1 MCHDVTQSHLFL
13 AFGGRRVQETIS
25 KKRVYHSRARK
36 NAGEDREKKAAK
48 IDNLIKLIIFFRWN
62 HHFSPLARQPLT
74 SRNSVFFCCI
84 IVSRVWEDRAIS
96 QNMPT
101 IVYQT
106 NRYWL
111 LAVLFYDSPD
121 NTEDSSR
128 KLISSL
134 WHDRNVMSHLSVA
147 SKKNLLRSALH
158 SLPTSQIK
166 LN

>member
-13 AFGGRRVQETIS
+13 AFGGKRVQKMIL
-25 KKRVYHSRARK
+25 KKSLSFSCTK
-36 NAGEDREKKAAK
+36 NAGEDRRSWKKAAK
-48 IDNLIKLIIFFRWN
+48 IDNLIKLIIFLRWN

-74 SRNSVFFCCI
+74 SRNSVFCCI

-111 LAVLFYDSPD
+111 LAVLLWLARQYRRFLEKINFIFMTRQKCD
-121 NTEDSSR
+121 E
-128 KLISSL
+128 SL
-134 WHDRNVMSHLSVA
+134 ECSIE
-147 SKKNLLRSALH
+147 KNLLRSALH
-158 SLPTSQIK
+158 SLLISQIK